1 MSYTRLMFFN
11 LIFILMNL
19 LILVMSVYSFSN
31 WFYIPINLHI
41 VMSVYSFSNW
51 YIYTHKSTYSH
62 VRIFPKWS
70 CSGFFYTYFCIFCV
84 SLCLDMCVLK
94 WNPFWHSQISVS
106 IFPIFG
112 MFHRMMVFRM
122 ILQIY
127 LWRIIKWW
135 KRRNFL

>member
-1 MSYTRLMFFN
+1 MSYTWLMFFN

-31 WFYIPINLHI
+31 WFFIPINLHI

-70 CSGFFYTYFCIFCV
+70 CSGFFYTYFCIICV

-106 IFPIFG
+106 IFRYLVCSIEWWFQNDFTNIF
-112 MFHRMMVFRM
+112 MKNH
-122 ILQIY
+122 
-127 LWRIIKWW
+127 
-135 KRRNFL
+135 